1 MILQKV
7 HWKLTLLCTGITA
20 FIMLVMSLIYLH
32 LSETQLFQNEL
43 YSFENDLHTMETNL
57 EQQSIISMEWIAKM
71 EAYENYQLFL
81 FDNGTP
87 FLYNQLH
94 DTPQNQKLLKKAQ
107 EAAEELELPTKKILC
122 GFKPDGL
129 RTLKCF
135 PPGKRFN
142 RYGLFDRKRQ
152 FPADFC
158 LLFAFPPTLPV
169 HRTED
174 FLRVDYR
181 IGNLAFVCLFLFLY
195 EKAIKAHCRKSGKAA
210 SIRCFCLSRAPHTVG
225 CHPVQCRML

>member
-1 MILQKV
+1 MAILK
-7 HWKLTLLCTGITA
+7 H
-20 FIMLVMSLIYLH
+20 
-32 LSETQLFQNEL
+32 
-43 YSFENDLHTMETNL
+43 
-57 EQQSIISMEWIAKM
+57 
-71 EAYENYQLFL
+71 
-81 FDNGTP
+81 
-87 FLYNQLH
+87 
-94 DTPQNQKLLKKAQ
+94 
-107 EAAEELELPTKKILC
+107 ILC

-142 RYGLFDRKRQ
+142 RYGLFDRKLQ

-181 IGNLAFVCLFLFLY
+181 TGNLAFVFFFLLFY
-195 EKAIKAHCRKSGKAA
+195 EKTVKAHCRKSGKAT
-210 SIRCFCLSRAPHTVG
+210 SICCFCFSRAPHTVG
-225 CHPVQCRML
+225 CHPVQCRMLRIWGFFRPAIFPADHRGGRKTDVTPD